1 MANEVVYNASQ
12 KTIAKVYLNDFYRS
26 QYVADIFQGITGAR
40 TRKAVTHTMTHLD
53 IHVYCTFLFL
63 FMQTAGVL
71 IPFSSVLPF
80 MRLKMGYVFGVRA
93 PTRRLFIEYRDE
105 GVLLSF
111 SLSLLVH
118 RMWIEN
124 QINDEICWI
133 LNGLGEA
140 RNILYDMCMEF
151 SGVTLTVMAECRR
164 LVRVL

>member
-124 QINDEICWI
+124 QINDEIC
-133 LNGLGEA
+133 
-140 RNILYDMCMEF
+140 
-151 SGVTLTVMAECRR
+151 
-164 LVRVL
+164 